1 LPYPSSGYDVTFQW
15 VGTSLSQAAKL
26 LPSTRQQVFWRTK
39 KGEHMKRKVQRQGRI
54 LTDQE
59 LKGALGGTDSPP
71 PTPNDNGSGQQT
83 DARAV
88 VIEIGYS

>member
-1 LPYPSSGYDVTFQW
+1 
-15 VGTSLSQAAKL
+15 
-26 LPSTRQQVFWRTK
+26 
-39 KGEHMKRKVQRQGRI
+39 MKREIGRKVRI

-71 PTPNDNGSGQQT
+71 PTSGDNGSGQQT

-88 VIEIGYS
+88 IIDIG